1 MLRKIEYQGDF
12 PEMENY
18 IQFSVIEI
26 QTKEV
31 VNDEFT
37 ESEEY
42 NVAYLDV
49 AETYQAIVD
58 YETIISYDEEGN
70 EVEVQNPIYETFTVD
85 MDSFSLPATWD
96 EIQNVLY
103 FDFKIKD
110 RLYTFGNTPG
120 AIKVGLQDSIICRT
134 VYEPV
139 TINYGDKGNITQ
151 KQSYIKRFEM
161 PTVPP
166 LMVVNGMFTLQNN
179 NDVFVEQYTKEQM
192 TLEDIELYRNGE
204 YIKNFR

>member
-12 PEMENY
+12 PTTEDP

-31 VNDEFT
+31 VSEL
-37 ESEEY
+37 EAPEEY

-96 EIQNVLY
+96 EIQNVLH

-110 RLYTFGNTPG
+110 RLYTFCNTPG

-139 TINYGDKGNITQ
+139 TINYGDRGIITQ
-151 KQSYIKRFEM
+151 RQSYIKRLEM
-161 PTVPP
+161 PTEPP
-166 LMVVNGMFTLQNN
+166 LLVVNGMFTLQND
-179 NDVFVEQYTKEQM
+179 NDEFVEQYTKEQM

>member
-12 PEMENY
+12 PTMEEP

-31 VNDEFT
+31 VSEL
-37 ESEEY
+37 EAPEEY

-96 EIQNVLY
+96 EIQNVLH

-110 RLYTFGNTPG
+110 RLYTFCNTPG
-120 AIKVGLQDSIICRT
+120 AIKVRLQDSIICRT

-139 TINYGDKGNITQ
+139 TINYGDRGNITQ

-161 PTVPP
+161 PTEPP
-166 LMVVNGMFTLQNN
+166 LMVVNGMFITQNN
-179 NDVFVEQYTKEQM
+179 NDEFIEQYSKEQM

>member
-12 PEMENY
+12 PTTEEH

-31 VNDEFT
+31 VNEL
-37 ESEEY
+37 EEPEEY

-70 EVEVQNPIYETFTVD
+70 EVEVQNPIYETVEVD
-85 MDSFSLPATWD
+85 MDSFSLPATWN
-96 EIQNVLY
+96 EIQNVLH

-139 TINYGDKGNITQ
+139 MINYGDRGNITQ
-151 KQSYIKRFEM
+151 KQSYIKRLVT
-161 PTVPP
+161 PTEPP
-166 LMVVNGMFTLQNN
+166 LLVINGVFTVQNN
-179 NDVFVEQYTKEQM
+179 YDEFVEQYTKEQM
-192 TLEDIELYRNGE
+192 TLEDIELYRDGVF
-204 YIKNFR
+204 IKNYR

>member
-12 PEMENY
+12 PEMENH

-31 VNDEFT
+31 VNEL
-37 ESEEY
+37 EEPETY
-42 NVAYLDV
+42 NVAYLDI

-70 EVEVQNPIYETFTVD
+70 EVEVQNPIYETFTVN
-85 MDSFSLPATWD
+85 MDTFSLPATWD
-96 EIQNVLY
+96 EIQNVLH

-166 LMVVNGMFTLQNN
+166 LMVVNGMFTLQNDSN
-179 NDVFVEQYTKEQM
+179 VFIDQYTKEQM

>member
-12 PEMENY
+12 PELENH
-18 IQFSVIEI
+18 IQFSVIEV

-31 VNDEFT
+31 VIDEFT
-37 ESEEY
+37 EPEEY

-70 EVEVQNPIYETFTVD
+70 EVEVQNPIYETVEVD

-96 EIQNVLY
+96 EIQNVLH

-110 RLYTFGNTPG
+110 RLYTFCNTPG
-120 AIKVGLQDSIICRT
+120 AIKVGLQDSIICRI

-139 TINYGDKGNITQ
+139 MINYGDRGNITQ
-151 KQSYIKRFEM
+151 KQSYIKRFVT
-161 PTVPP
+161 PTEPP
-166 LMVVNGMFTLQNN
+166 LLVINGAFTVQNN
-179 NDVFVEQYTKEQM
+179 NDVFVEQYTKELM
-192 TLEDIELYRNGE
+192 TLEDIELYRDGVF
-204 YIKNFR
+204 IKNYR

>member
-12 PEMENY
+12 PEMENP

-31 VNDEFT
+31 ISEL
-37 ESEEY
+37 EAPEEY
-42 NVAYLDV
+42 NVTYLDV

-70 EVEVQNPIYETFTVD
+70 EVEVQNPIYETVEVD
-85 MDSFSLPATWD
+85 MDSFSLPATCD
-96 EIQNVLY
+96 EIQNVLH

-110 RLYTFGNTPG
+110 RLYTFGSTPG

-139 TINYGDKGNITQ
+139 MINYGDRGNITQ
-151 KQSYIKRFEM
+151 KQSYIKRLVT
-161 PTVPP
+161 PTEPP
-166 LMVVNGMFTLQNN
+166 LLVINGVFTLQNN
-179 NDVFVEQYTKEQM
+179 NDEFVEQYTKEQM
-192 TLEDIELYRNGE
+192 TLEDIELYRDGVF
-204 YIKNFR
+204 IKNYR

>member
-12 PEMENY
+12 PEMENH
-18 IQFSVIEI
+18 IQFSVIEV

-70 EVEVQNPIYETFTVD
+70 EVEVQNPIYETVEVD

-96 EIQNVLY
+96 EIQNVLH

-110 RLYTFGNTPG
+110 RLYTFGNTSG

-166 LMVVNGMFTLQNN
+166 LLVVNGMFTLQNDN
-179 NDVFVEQYTKEQM
+179 SVFVEQYTKEQM
-192 TLEDIELYRNGE
+192 TLEDIELYRNSE

>member
-12 PEMENY
+12 PTMESH

-31 VNDEFT
+31 VNEF
-37 ESEEY
+37 EEPEEY

-70 EVEVQNPIYETFTVD
+70 EVEMQNPIYETVEVD

-110 RLYTFGNTPG
+110 RLYTFGNTPR

-139 TINYGDKGNITQ
+139 MINYGDRGNITQ
-151 KQSYIKRFEM
+151 KQSYIKRLVT

-166 LMVVNGMFTLQNN
+166 LLVINGAFTVQNN

-192 TLEDIELYRNGE
+192 TLEDIELYRDGVF
-204 YIKNFR
+204 IKNYR

>member
-12 PEMENY
+12 PEMENP

-31 VNDEFT
+31 VNEF
-37 ESEEY
+37 EASEEY

-70 EVEVQNPIYETFTVD
+70 EVEVQNPIYETVEVD

-96 EIQNVLY
+96 EIQNVLH
-103 FDFKIKD
+103 FNFKIKD

-139 TINYGDKGNITQ
+139 MINYGDRGNITQ
-151 KQSYIKRFEM
+151 KQSYIKRLVT
-161 PTVPP
+161 PTEPP
-166 LMVVNGMFTLQNN
+166 LLVINGAFTVQNN
-179 NDVFVEQYTKEQM
+179 YDEFVEQYTKEQM
-192 TLEDIELYRNGE
+192 TLEDIELYRDGVF
-204 YIKNFR
+204 IKNYR

>member
-12 PEMENY
+12 PTTEDP

-31 VNDEFT
+31 VSEL
-37 ESEEY
+37 EAPEEY

-96 EIQNVLY
+96 EIQNVLH

-110 RLYTFGNTPG
+110 RLYTFCNTPG
-120 AIKVGLQDSIICRT
+120 AIKVGLHDSIICRT

-161 PTVPP
+161 PTEPP
-166 LMVVNGMFTLQNN
+166 LMVVNGMFTLQDDNN
-179 NDVFVEQYTKEQM
+179 VFVEQYSKEQM

>member
-12 PEMENY
+12 PEMEDH
-18 IQFSVIEI
+18 IQFIIIEV

-31 VNDEFT
+31 VINEFT
-37 ESEEY
+37 EPEKY

-70 EVEVQNPIYETFTVD
+70 EVEVQIPIYETFTVD

-110 RLYTFGNTPG
+110 RLYTFHNTPG
-120 AIKVGLQDSIICRT
+120 AIKVELQNSIICRIE
-134 VYEPV
+134 YKPV
-139 TINYGDKGNITQ
+139 TINYGDRGIITQ
-151 KQSYIKRFEM
+151 RQAYIKRFEM

-179 NDVFVEQYTKEQM
+179 SNVFIEQYTKEQM

>member
-12 PEMENY
+12 PTMESH

-31 VNDEFT
+31 VNEF
-37 ESEEY
+37 EAPEEY

-70 EVEVQNPIYETFTVD
+70 EVEVQNPIYETVEVD

-96 EIQNVLY
+96 EIQNVLH

-110 RLYTFGNTPG
+110 RLYTFCNTPG

-166 LMVVNGMFTLQNN
+166 LMVVNGMFTLQND
-179 NDVFVEQYTKEQM
+179 NDEFIEQYSKEQM
-192 TLEDIELYRNGE
+192 TLEDIELYRNGIF
-204 YIKNFR
+204 IKNYR

>member
-12 PEMENY
+12 PEMENH
-18 IQFSVIEI
+18 IQFSVIEV

-31 VNDEFT
+31 VIDEFT
-37 ESEEY
+37 EPEVY

-110 RLYTFGNTPG
+110 RLYTFRNTPG

>member
-12 PEMENY
+12 PEMEDH
-18 IQFSVIEI
+18 IQFSIIEVQI
-26 QTKEV
+26 KEV
-31 VNDEFT
+31 VIDEFT
-37 ESEEY
+37 EPEEY

-70 EVEVQNPIYETFTVD
+70 EVEMQIPIYETFIVD

-96 EIQNVLY
+96 EIQNVLH

-110 RLYTFGNTPG
+110 RLYTFCNTPG
-120 AIKVGLQDSIICRT
+120 AIKVGLQDSIICRI

-151 KQSYIKRFEM
+151 KQSYIKCFEM

-166 LMVVNGMFTLQNN
+166 LMIVNGMFTLQNDSN
-179 NDVFVEQYTKEQM
+179 VFIDQYTKEQM

>member
-1 MLRKIEYQGDF
+1 MLRKIEYRGDF
-12 PEMENY
+12 PTTEEH

-31 VNDEFT
+31 VNEL
-37 ESEEY
+37 EEPEEY

-70 EVEVQNPIYETFTVD
+70 EVEVQNPIYETVEVD

-96 EIQNVLY
+96 EIQNVLH

-139 TINYGDKGNITQ
+139 MINYGDRGNITQ
-151 KQSYIKRFEM
+151 KQSYIKRLVT
-161 PTVPP
+161 PTEPP
-166 LMVVNGMFTLQNN
+166 LLVINGVFTVQNN
-179 NDVFVEQYTKEQM
+179 YDEFVEQYTKEQM
-192 TLEDIELYRNGE
+192 TLEDIELYRDGVF
-204 YIKNFR
+204 IKNYR

>member
-12 PEMENY
+12 PTTEDP

-31 VNDEFT
+31 VSEL
-37 ESEEY
+37 EAPEEY
-42 NVAYLDV
+42 NVAYLDIT
-49 AETYQAIVD
+49 ETYQAIVD

-96 EIQNVLY
+96 EIQNVLH

-110 RLYTFGNTPG
+110 RLYTFCNTPG

-139 TINYGDKGNITQ
+139 TINYGDRGIITQ
-151 KQSYIKRFEM
+151 RQSFIKRLEM
-161 PTVPP
+161 PTEPP
-166 LMVVNGMFTLQNN
+166 LLVVNGMFTLQND
-179 NDVFVEQYTKEQM
+179 NDEFVEQYTKEQM
-192 TLEDIELYRNGE
+192 TLEDIELYRNGVFVK
-204 YIKNFR
+204 YNR

>member
-1 MLRKIEYQGDF
+1 MLRKIKYQGDF
-12 PEMENY
+12 PEMESH
-18 IQFSVIEI
+18 IQYSVIEI

-31 VNDEFT
+31 VNEF
-37 ESEEY
+37 EEPEEY

-70 EVEVQNPIYETFTVD
+70 EVEVQNPIYETVEVD

-134 VYEPV
+134 IYEPV

-166 LMVVNGMFTLQNN
+166 LMVVNGMFITQNN
-179 NDVFVEQYTKEQM
+179 NDEFIEQYSKEQM

>member
-12 PEMENY
+12 PELENH
-18 IQFSVIEI
+18 IQFSVIEN

-31 VNDEFT
+31 VNDFE
-37 ESEEY
+37 EPEEY

-85 MDSFSLPATWD
+85 MDSFSFPATWD
-96 EIQNVLY
+96 EIQNVLH

-110 RLYTFGNTPG
+110 RLYTFCNTPG

-139 TINYGDKGNITQ
+139 MINYGDKGNIIQ
-151 KQSYIKRFEM
+151 KQSYIKRFVT
-161 PTVPP
+161 PTEPP
-166 LMVVNGMFTLQNN
+166 LLVINGAFTVQNK
-179 NDVFVEQYTKEQM
+179 NDEFVEQYTKEQM

>member
-1 MLRKIEYQGDF
+1 
-12 PEMENY
+12 
-18 IQFSVIEI
+18 
-26 QTKEV
+26 
-31 VNDEFT
+31 
-37 ESEEY
+37 
-42 NVAYLDV
+42 
-49 AETYQAIVD
+49 
-58 YETIISYDEEGN
+58 
-70 EVEVQNPIYETFTVD
+70 

-96 EIQNVLY
+96 EIQNVLH

-110 RLYTFGNTPG
+110 RLYTFCNTPG
-120 AIKVGLQDSIICRT
+120 AIKVGLQDSIICRI

-166 LMVVNGMFTLQNN
+166 LMVVNGMFTLQNDSN
-179 NDVFVEQYTKEQM
+179 VFIEQYTKEQM
-192 TLEDIELYRNGE
+192 TLEDIELYRDGE

>member
-12 PEMENY
+12 PTTEDP

-26 QTKEV
+26 QTREV
-31 VNDEFT
+31 VSEL
-37 ESEEY
+37 EAPEEY

-96 EIQNVLY
+96 EIQNVLH

-110 RLYTFGNTPG
+110 RLYTFCNTPG

-134 VYEPV
+134 VYDPV
-139 TINYGDKGNITQ
+139 TINYGDRGIITQ
-151 KQSYIKRFEM
+151 RQSFIKRLEM
-161 PTVPP
+161 PTEPP
-166 LMVVNGMFTLQNN
+166 LLVVNGMFTLQNN
-179 NDVFVEQYTKEQM
+179 NDEFVEQYSKEQM

>member
-12 PEMENY
+12 PEMENP

-31 VNDEFT
+31 VNEF
-37 ESEEY
+37 EEPEEY
-42 NVAYLDV
+42 NIAYLDV
-49 AETYQAIVD
+49 AETYQTIVD
-58 YETIISYDEEGN
+58 YETIIYYYEEGN
-70 EVEVQNPIYETFTVD
+70 EIEMQNPIYETFTVD

-139 TINYGDKGNITQ
+139 MINYGDRGNIMQ

-166 LMVVNGMFTLQNN
+166 LLVINGAFTVQNN

-192 TLEDIELYRNGE
+192 TLEDIELYRDGVF
-204 YIKNFR
+204 IKNYR

>member
-12 PEMENY
+12 PEMEDH
-18 IQFSVIEI
+18 IQFSVIEV

-31 VNDEFT
+31 VIDEFT
-37 ESEEY
+37 EPEEY

-96 EIQNVLY
+96 EIQNVLH

-110 RLYTFGNTPG
+110 RLYTFCNTPG

-139 TINYGDKGNITQ
+139 TINYGEKGNITQ

-161 PTVPP
+161 PTEPP
-166 LMVVNGMFTLQNN
+166 LMVVNGMFNTQNN
-179 NDVFVEQYTKEQM
+179 NDEFIEQYSKEQM

>member
-12 PEMENY
+12 PEMESH
-18 IQFSVIEI
+18 IQYSVIEI

-31 VNDEFT
+31 VNEF
-37 ESEEY
+37 EEPEEY

-70 EVEVQNPIYETFTVD
+70 EVEIQNPIYETVEID

-110 RLYTFGNTPG
+110 RLYTFCNTPG

-139 TINYGDKGNITQ
+139 MINYGDRGNIIQ
-151 KQSYIKRFEM
+151 KQSYIKRFVT
-161 PTVPP
+161 PTEPP
-166 LMVVNGMFTLQNN
+166 LLVINGAFTVQNN
-179 NDVFVEQYTKEQM
+179 CDVFVEQYTKEQM
-192 TLEDIELYRNGE
+192 TLEDIELYRDGVF
-204 YIKNFR
+204 IKNYR

>member
-12 PEMENY
+12 PEMEDH
-18 IQFSVIEI
+18 IQFSVIEV

-31 VNDEFT
+31 VIDEFT
-37 ESEEY
+37 EPEKY

-49 AETYQAIVD
+49 TETYQAIVD
-58 YETIISYDEEGN
+58 HETIISYDEEGN
-70 EVEVQNPIYETFTVD
+70 EVEVQIPIYETFTVD

-96 EIQNVLY
+96 KIQNVLY
-103 FDFKIKD
+103 FDSKIKD
-110 RLYTFGNTPG
+110 RLYTFCNTPG

-134 VYEPV
+134 VYELV

-151 KQSYIKRFEM
+151 KQSYIKRFET

-166 LMVVNGMFTLQNN
+166 LMVVNGMFTLQNDSN
-179 NDVFVEQYTKEQM
+179 VFIDQYTKEQM

>member
-12 PEMENY
+12 PEMENP

-31 VNDEFT
+31 ISEL
-37 ESEEY
+37 EAPEEY
-42 NVAYLDV
+42 NVTYLDV

-70 EVEVQNPIYETFTVD
+70 EVEVQNPIYETVEVD

-96 EIQNVLY
+96 EIQNVLH

-110 RLYTFGNTPG
+110 RLYTFGSTSG

-139 TINYGDKGNITQ
+139 MINYGDRGSIIQ
-151 KQSYIKRFEM
+151 KQSYIKRLVT
-161 PTVPP
+161 PTEPP
-166 LMVVNGMFTLQNN
+166 LLVINGVFTLQNN
-179 NDVFVEQYTKEQM
+179 NDEFVEQYTKEQM
-192 TLEDIELYRNGE
+192 TLEDIELYRDGVF
-204 YIKNFR
+204 IKNYR

>member
-12 PEMENY
+12 PELQNH
-18 IQFSVIEI
+18 IQFSVIEV

-31 VNDEFT
+31 VIDEFT
-37 ESEEY
+37 EPEEY
-42 NVAYLDV
+42 NIAYLDV

-58 YETIISYDEEGN
+58 YETIISYDEESN
-70 EVEVQNPIYETFTVD
+70 EVEVQIPIYVTFTVD

-120 AIKVGLQDSIICRT
+120 AIKVGLQDSIICKT

-139 TINYGDKGNITQ
+139 TIIYGDKGNITQ

-166 LMVVNGMFTLQNN
+166 LMVVNGMFTLQNDSN
-179 NDVFVEQYTKEQM
+179 VFIEQYTKEQM
-192 TLEDIELYRNGE
+192 TLEDIELYRDGE

>member
-12 PEMENY
+12 PELENH
-18 IQFSVIEI
+18 IQFSVIEV

-31 VNDEFT
+31 VIDEFT
-37 ESEEY
+37 EPEVY

-70 EVEVQNPIYETFTVD
+70 EIEVQIPIYETFTVD

-110 RLYTFGNTPG
+110 RLYTFCNTPG
-120 AIKVGLQDSIICRT
+120 AIKVGLQDSIICRIE
-134 VYEPV
+134 YEPV
-139 TINYGDKGNITQ
+139 TINYGDRGIITQ
-151 KQSYIKRFEM
+151 RQAYIKHFEI

-179 NDVFVEQYTKEQM
+179 SNVFIEQYTKEQM

>member
-1 MLRKIEYQGDF
+1 MLRKIEYRGDF
-12 PEMENY
+12 PTTEEH

-31 VNDEFT
+31 VNEL
-37 ESEEY
+37 EEPEEY

-70 EVEVQNPIYETFTVD
+70 EVEVQNPIYETVEVD
-85 MDSFSLPATWD
+85 MDSFSLPATWN
-96 EIQNVLY
+96 EIQNVLH

-139 TINYGDKGNITQ
+139 MINYGDRGNITQ
-151 KQSYIKRFEM
+151 KQSYIKRLVT
-161 PTVPP
+161 PTEPP
-166 LMVVNGMFTLQNN
+166 LLVINGVFTVQNN
-179 NDVFVEQYTKEQM
+179 YDEFVEQYTKEQM
-192 TLEDIELYRNGE
+192 TLEDIELYRDGVF
-204 YIKNFR
+204 IKNYR

>member
-12 PEMENY
+12 PEMENH
-18 IQFSVIEI
+18 IQFSVIEV

-31 VNDEFT
+31 VIDEFT
-37 ESEEY
+37 EPEEY

-151 KQSYIKRFEM
+151 RQSFIKHLEM
-161 PTVPP
+161 PTEPP

>member
-12 PEMENY
+12 PEMENP

-31 VNDEFT
+31 VNEF
-37 ESEEY
+37 EAPEEY
-42 NVAYLDV
+42 NVVYLDV

-70 EVEVQNPIYETFTVD
+70 EVEVQNPIYETVEVD

-96 EIQNVLY
+96 EIQNVLH

-110 RLYTFGNTPG
+110 RLYTFGNTSG

-139 TINYGDKGNITQ
+139 MINYGDRDNITQ
-151 KQSYIKRFEM
+151 KQSYIKRLVT
-161 PTVPP
+161 PTEPP
-166 LMVVNGMFTLQNN
+166 LLVINGVFTVQNN
-179 NDVFVEQYTKEQM
+179 YDEFVEQYTKEQM
-192 TLEDIELYRNGE
+192 TLEDIELYRDGVF
-204 YIKNFR
+204 IKNYR

>member
-166 LMVVNGMFTLQNN
+166 LMVVNGMFITQNN
-179 NDVFVEQYTKEQM
+179 NDEFVEQYSKEQM

>member
-12 PEMENY
+12 PTMESH
-18 IQFSVIEI
+18 IQYSVIEI

-31 VNDEFT
+31 VNEF
-37 ESEEY
+37 EEPEEY

-96 EIQNVLY
+96 EIQNVLH

-110 RLYTFGNTPG
+110 RLYTFGNTPE

-139 TINYGDKGNITQ
+139 MINYGDRGNITQ
-151 KQSYIKRFEM
+151 KQSYIKRFVT

-166 LMVVNGMFTLQNN
+166 LMVVNGMFITQNN
-179 NDVFVEQYTKEQM
+179 NDEFIEQYSKEQM

>member
-12 PEMENY
+12 PTTEDP
-18 IQFSVIEI
+18 IHFSVIEV

-31 VNDEFT
+31 VNEF
-37 ESEEY
+37 EAHEEY

-96 EIQNVLY
+96 EIQNVLH

-110 RLYTFGNTPG
+110 RLYTFCNTPG
-120 AIKVGLQDSIICRT
+120 AIKVGLQYSIICRT
-134 VYEPV
+134 VY
-139 TINYGDKGNITQ
+139 
-151 KQSYIKRFEM
+151 
-161 PTVPP
+161 
-166 LMVVNGMFTLQNN
+166 
-179 NDVFVEQYTKEQM
+179 
-192 TLEDIELYRNGE
+192 
-204 YIKNFR
+204 